1 MILGGAS
8 GPPPRPAACLVN
20 IALNWISFADQ
31 KNSRQNSHKL
41 SAPKGAVLRP
51 NTAPLGCLGGGVSS
65 RTATFR
71 MRKQNNYV
79 LKNNSIARLNYV
91 LLCCIL
97 LET

>member
-51 NTAPLGCLGGGVSS
+51 NTAPLGCLGGGAFLVG
-65 RTATFR
+65 RPLFACENKIIMF
-71 MRKQNNYV
+71 
-79 LKNNSIARLNYV
+79 
-91 LLCCIL
+91 
-97 LET
+97 